1 MLLEGSMQR
10 AALSVLALTFLL
22 AASPSARAQASKVTK
37 ETIPGIS
44 TFARLE
50 TTVACGGATKAEA
63 VPAIKQM
70 GFKSIINVR
79 EASEAGADMDQEA
92 AAAKAVG
99 LTFVNVPFNIAS
111 PSSDL
116 VDRFIAAVT
125 KPENTPAY
133 IHCAAGG
140 RAASLWM
147 IKRVLADGWE
157 QERAL
162 EEANALGLNDRLRPF
177 ALNYI
182 QTHMR

>member
-1 MLLEGSMQR
+1 MQFRLAVVALPLML
-10 AALSVLALTFLL
+10 
-22 AASPSARAQASKVTK
+22 SAVPVYAQAGKVTK
-37 ETIPGIS
+37 ETIPGIT

-79 EASEAGADMDQEA
+79 EANEPGAEMEAEEA
-92 AAAKAVG
+92 AAKSAG
-99 LTFVNVPFNIAS
+99 LKFVNVPFRIAD
-111 PSSDL
+111 PAPDL
-116 VDRFIAAVT
+116 VDKFIAAVT

-140 RAASLWM
+140 RAAALWM
-147 IKRVLADGWE
+147 IKRVQLDGWE
-157 QERAL
+157 ENRAL
-162 EEANALGLNDRLRPF
+162 DEAVALGLNDRLKPF

-182 QTHMR
+182 HSHKR